1 VIRAAN
7 IQPELKGEDHQG
19 TLTPSKQVS
28 EWAENWAAIR
38 SLARYFADRGGL
50 KPLICPCSFVSHFG
64 TSGTNMSERLDVAHG
79 ARIFATR
86 CSYAS
91 HGTSMQL
98 SPPRCKQVCA
108 IPVNLNDATTC
119 QIPDQAG
126 RSNVFVSV
134 WETTAEQFGC
144 IPAEFGCTVRPWAN
158 NKLLTVLYEK
168 APPMGGMLNGRGLCW
183 RMLTPRIHSI
193 GVS

>member
-1 VIRAAN
+1 MIRAAN

-91 HGTSMQL
+91 HGTSMRL
-98 SPPRCKQVCA
+98 SLPWAESHRPLGSPMKSVGSAIRGEQVCT
-108 IPVNLNDATTC
+108 IPVNLNDLPAC

-126 RSNVFVSV
+126 RSKMFECIWV
-134 WETTAEQFGC
+134 TA
-144 IPAEFGCTVRPWAN
+144 AE
-158 NKLLTVLYEK
+158 
-168 APPMGGMLNGRGLCW
+168 
-183 RMLTPRIHSI
+183 
-193 GVS
+193 